1 MADQA
6 FGGDKKA
13 PMVSPLA
20 AVEKRF
26 IQANWSRFPAWIEGY
41 HLTML
46 TIAWTLGMVLFG
58 WLASGHVHWL
68 WASSLMLF
76 LQWFTDSFDGAL
88 GRNRGTGLIRWGFYM
103 DHFLDFMFM
112 SAIFI
117 GYAFLVPPVSQFWLF
132 LFMLVYGAMMVNSFL
147 TFGATNEFQI
157 TYLGTGPTEIR
168 LFFIMIN
175 TGIIYGGTGW
185 FMAALPWA
193 VGLCFS
199 ILCLI
204 VCQTQRRIWDID
216 MANKAAS
223 GKG

>member
-1 MADQA
+1 MPEQA

-13 PMVSPLA
+13 PMRSPLA

-26 IQANWSRFPAWIEGY
+26 IEANWGRFPSWIEGY
-41 HLTML
+41 HLTMM
-46 TIAWTLGMVLFG
+46 TVAWTLGLIGFG
-58 WLASGHVHWL
+58 WLGRGQVHWL
-68 WASSLMLF
+68 WGSSLMLF

-117 GYAFLVPPVSQFWLF
+117 GYTFLVPHAAQVWLF
-132 LFMLVYGAMMVNSFL
+132 IFMLVYGAMMVHSFL

-168 LFFIMIN
+168 LFFITIN
-175 TGIIYGGTGW
+175 TAIIFGGTGW
-185 FMAALPWA
+185 FVAALPWV
-193 VGLCFS
+193 VGMCFAA
-199 ILCLI
+199 LCLM
-204 VCQTQRRIWDID
+204 VYQAHRRIWAID
-216 MANKAAS
+216 MANKAA
-223 GKG
+223 